1 MSTMIQ
7 ADKTPKPPDGREFS
21 VTIDAVAYAAA
32 VGECA
37 IASRVVVRTLG
48 LDNTGSQL
56 WLLVPPRGRAIIV
69 AGFFLSVIRSYR
81 KALQLWKDELS
92 ARERELEGI
101 AATVANGI
109 IIVDLEDQ
117 ILRVNQA
124 FCELF
129 GYKEEEILGKP
140 TDFLTVDGQ
149 PAESQPRAVLEAA
162 KKVGLWQG
170 HVLRCTQD
178 GTALPVQLSIAPIRD
193 EHGAVVAYVGDYQD
207 FRAATEAREHI
218 EGLGA
223 VVESLS
229 QEMDVEKLGRKAVN
243 AAMLL
248 TGAEMGG
255 VALKRSEE
263 RRVG

>member
-21 VTIDAVAYAAA
+21 VTMLAVGYAVAVGAWAMGSRA
-32 VGECA
+32 VVSA
-37 IASRVVVRTLG
+37 LG
-48 LDNTGSQL
+48 LDSTGSQF
-56 WLLVPPRGRAIIV
+56 WLLVPPIGGAIIGV
-69 AGFFLSVIRSYR
+69 GFFFSVIRRYR

-193 EHGAVVAYVGDYQD
+193 EHGAVWRMSAITRTSGPRPKPASIS
-207 FRAATEAREHI
+207 RAWARWSR
-218 EGLGA
+218 A
-223 VVESLS
+223 CR
-229 QEMDVEKLGRKAVN
+229 RKWTSKN
-243 AAMLL
+243 W
-248 TGAEMGG
+248 G
-255 VALKRSEE
+255 E
-263 RRVG
+263 RRSTPPCCSQAPRWAVWRSRPKMA